1 MSPWV
6 VTRAWALPAP
16 QGASSTSSLHRAV
29 TSWQSQCPHWPTQRA
44 AIVLTRTGTVASNLK
59 GMLGKEPDMDWDG
72 TEGQTKQ
79 ATSKIKE
86 RGVRPCNG
94 ELLG

>member
-1 MSPWV
+1 MSPLANA
-6 VTRAWALPAP
+6 TRGNRPN
-16 QGASSTSSLHRAV
+16 
-29 TSWQSQCPHWPTQRA
+29 
-44 AIVLTRTGTVASNLK
+44 RTGTVASNLK

-86 RGVRPCNG
+86 RGGRPCNG